1 VKNAPTIFNP
11 VVPNIILFKAG
22 GPTALGWQLGPIQT
36 FLLSPVT
43 GPQKDELWSRYL
55 LSWDWFLTTHNFR
68 DYHDCTGV
76 PHIWNFLL

>member
-55 LSWDWFLTTHNFR
+55 LS
-68 DYHDCTGV
+68 
-76 PHIWNFLL
+76 